1 MLEKLKNHKST
12 LIGIEE
18 LRKYAV
24 CIPLM
29 PGPDGYEVLFEVR
42 SANVKSQPGDV
53 CFPGGRMEPGE
64 TPDET
69 AVRET
74 MEELLV
80 EEKQL
85 RLIGLMDPYL
95 SESGNLVYPYA
106 AVLEDYQGSFGRAEV
121 ESVFF
126 VPLSFFLKTEP
137 EVYHTAIEVHPGE
150 DFPFERIHGGKN
162 YAWRKG
168 KKKVIFYSYEGR
180 VIWGMTARIMY
191 SFADIYRK
199 EVLEE
204 NL

>member
-18 LRKYAV
+18 MRKYAV

-29 PGPDGYEVLFEVR
+29 PGPDGYQVLFEVR
-42 SANVKSQPGDV
+42 SANVGSQPGDV
-53 CFPGGRMEPGE
+53 CFPGGRLEPGE
-64 TPDET
+64 TPEQ
-69 AVRET
+69 AAIRET
-74 MEELLV
+74 VEELLV
-80 EEKQL
+80 EPEQIK
-85 RLIGLMDPYL
+85 LIGLMDLHL

-106 AVLEDYQGSFGRAEV
+106 AILSDYRGGFSEDEVAET
-121 ESVFF
+121 FP
-126 VPLSFFLKTEP
+126 VPLSFFLETEP
-137 EVYHTAIEVHPGE
+137 EEYYTSVEQHPGD
-150 DFPFERIHGGKN
+150 DFPFDRIHGGKN

-168 KKKVIFYSYEGR
+168 KKKVIFYSCEGR

>member
-80 EEKQL
+80 EDMH
-85 RLIGLMDPYL
+85 RLFQWKTSTYTLQEISMRLGLP
-95 SESGNLVYPYA
+95 
-106 AVLEDYQGSFGRAEV
+106 
-121 ESVFF
+121 
-126 VPLSFFLKTEP
+126 
-137 EVYHTAIEVHPGE
+137 I
-150 DFPFERIHGGKN
+150 
-162 YAWRKG
+162 
-168 KKKVIFYSYEGR
+168 
-180 VIWGMTARIMY
+180 
-191 SFADIYRK
+191 IY
-199 EVLEE
+199 
-204 NL
+204 